1 MVEMKHYLMNVD
13 EVADRLNVKRSGA
26 YKIIRELN
34 QVMEGRGC
42 KVIPRK
48 VSSEILEEVY
58 FVGSI
63 MKEGDSDDRKR
74 R

>member
-42 KVIPRK
+42 KVSPGK

>member
-42 KVIPRK
+42 KVIPGK
-48 VSSEILEEVY
+48 VSSEILEEAY

>member
-1 MVEMKHYLMNVD
+1 MGEMKHYLMNVD

-34 QVMEGRGC
+34 QVMEGRGR
-42 KVIPRK
+42 KVIPGK

-63 MKEGDSDDRKR
+63 KEEGDSDDRKR

>member
-42 KVIPRK
+42 KVIPGK

-58 FVGSI
+58 FVGSS

>member
-42 KVIPRK
+42 KVIPGK
-48 VSSEILEEVY
+48 VSSEILE
-58 FVGSI
+58 
-63 MKEGDSDDRKR
+63 
-74 R
+74 

>member
-1 MVEMKHYLMNVD
+1 MGEMKQYLMNVD

-42 KVIPRK
+42 KVIPGK
-48 VSSEILEEVY
+48 VSSGILEEVY

-63 MKEGDSDDRKR
+63 KEEGDSDDRKR